1 MKYKLLLMASACAL
15 ALTAATPRFGVQGAV
30 SLPSQDLAD
39 NAGLGLQLGGH
50 ARWTFKRGQ
59 ALMAR
64 ADLTLYGQNNGANVT
79 GLDLGADY
87 IYHLERRP
95 VGLYVLAGLSN
106 QSFHT
111 SFPARSRDDS
121 GLGIDLGAGYDLD
134 RHLGLQARYT
144 THNLGGLTYGALNVG
159 ATYTF

>member
-1 MKYKLLLMASACAL
+1 MVLASAVSL
-15 ALTAATPRFGVQGAV
+15 AAQLPRFGVQGAV
-30 SLPSQDLAD
+30 SLPSQNLSD

-50 ARWTFKRGQ
+50 ARWNFNRGQ

-64 ADLTLYGQNNGANVT
+64 ADLALYDQNNGANVT
-79 GLDLGADY
+79 GLGLGADY

-95 VGLYVLAGLSN
+95 VGLYLLGGLSSQN
-106 QSFHT
+106 FHT
-111 SFPARSRDDS
+111 SYPASSRNDTV
-121 GLGIDLGAGYDLD
+121 LGIDLGAGLDLD

-144 THNLGGLTYGALNVG
+144 THNLGGGLVYGAFNVG